1 MREDLIVKILSKLFS
16 KSPSDLLTKGD
27 RYLESE
33 SYFDARTCFE
43 DGLRRCAADDS
54 DNDLRMVFQKRIET
68 ANCKL
73 AELNLREAEFAI
85 SRGDTVKAVDHLEL
99 VKTLT
104 YDVGIRE
111 KAEVM
116 LKECRCVDPVHEE
129 PVNASA
135 CGSCS
140 HTSAADCADTQHYD
154 ESLPLMEYYDLLIR
168 QLPPEQYQRY
178 SKLGED
184 FAYAYVAASL
194 DRHEE
199 ALSRL
204 EESAE
209 DVEQDIHCCEIG
221 KILHR
226 LGNDL
231 EAEKY
236 LRKAL
241 QFNRSNTLIW
251 YNLALLLI
259 DSGRLEEC
267 MQVLDTMVAEELM
280 PEQAMLMRAEILEAT
295 GDLDGAINQYMPL
308 LASSHARSAA
318 EKMHGVLLLAGR
330 QSDAAVIF
338 KKYLGKCC
346 H

>member
-1 MREDLIVKILSKLFS
+1 MKLFSKLFS
-16 KSPSDLLTKGD
+16 KSASDLLAKGD

-33 SYFDARTCFE
+33 SFFDARTCYE
-43 DGLRRCAADDS
+43 DGMQRCAGDDS
-54 DNDLRMVFQKRIET
+54 ATDLTKTFQERIDA
-68 ANCKL
+68 ANYKL
-73 AELNLREAEFAI
+73 AELNLREAEFSF
-85 SRGDTVKAVDHLEL
+85 SRGDTDKAVDHLEL

-104 YDVGIRE
+104 YDAGIRE
-111 KAEVM
+111 KADIL
-116 LKECRCVDPVHEE
+116 LKECSGADDSPAEQ
-129 PVNASA
+129 VNESA

-140 HTSAADCADTQHYD
+140 SASASDCADSAQYD
-154 ESLPLMEYYDLLIR
+154 ESLPPMEYYDLLIR
-168 QLPPEQYQRY
+168 QLPVEQYHRY
-178 SKLGED
+178 LELGEE
-184 FAYAYVAASL
+184 FAYAYIAASL

-204 EESAE
+204 EQCAE
-209 DVEQDIHCCEIG
+209 TVSQDIYCCETG

-231 EAEKY
+231 DAEKY

-241 QFNRSNTLIW
+241 ELNSSNTLVW
-251 YNLALLLI
+251 LNLALLLI

-267 MQVLDTMVAEELM
+267 MQILDTMIAEELM

-295 GDLDGAINQYMPL
+295 GAYEDAIDQYTPL
-308 LASSHARSAA
+308 LATPYARSAA
-318 EKMHGVLLLAGR
+318 EKMHGALLVAGR
-330 QSDAAVIF
+330 HNAAAVIY